1 MKIHTLVKSKGLKSK
16 ATRKG
21 RGNGSKGNYSGKGL
35 KWQKARSGWSIKPY
49 FEGGQTSIVQRVPK
63 ARWFTRYFK
72 LISSRS
78 VVNLSD
84 LEADKR
90 IDKKATLTRDVL
102 KDLWYIGKEE
112 VVKILWSGEIKKSLT
127 FDWKFAF
134 SASAQEK
141 ILAAGGSVPQNDD
154 APSRQ
159 DNE

>member
-21 RGNGSKGNYSGKGL
+21 RGNGSKWNYSGKGL

-72 LISSRS
+72 LVSSRS

-84 LEADKR
+84 LEKDKR
-90 IDKKATLTRDVL
+90 IEKKATLTRDLL
-102 KDLWYIGKEE
+102 KDFWYIGKEE
-112 VVKILWSGEIKKSLT
+112 IVKILGTGEIKKSLT
-127 FDWKFAF
+127 FEGEFTF

-141 ILAAGGSVPQNDD
+141 ILAAGGSVPQKENI
-154 APSRQ
+154 ASTKN
-159 DNE
+159 NE